1 MSKATKTQPN
11 RPVSPI
17 GSRSGPVPCGDAT
30 PTDWRPW
37 QLVAIMSAGMFVI
50 LAVMAARVE
59 TPTVDE
65 FAHLPA
71 GCVYWT
77 QGRLDLY
84 AKNPPLVK
92 MAMALPVV
100 AAGAVVPALQRPP
113 DAWTPWLYG
122 YDFLVANEARY
133 LSLFW
138 LARLVPVL
146 FVVLTGWL
154 LYLWVR
160 QLFGVPAASITA
172 ALFFLNPNVLAHG
185 HLATVDAGGMFA
197 IFLASYALHRA
208 YRRPTGIRL
217 ALAGAAF
224 GMALLAKFSAVL
236 LLPVIVVIVFVQR
249 WRMWRRVAIDSLC
262 LFTAAWL
269 VLNVGMGFRGSFTR
283 LGEFK
288 LVSSFGAT
296 LQSALPA
303 SLPILLPADWVGG
316 FDQQKLDTEQ
326 GEFGN
331 YLFGEWSERGWWYYN
346 LVAFV
351 VKNPLPLLGLMLV
364 SPWFWRPSKQGRG
377 ALLEIA
383 LPLMVFLGGMMAFN
397 RLNIGVRYLLPL
409 FPFVFVLTAATWAHR
424 SRWRAWLA
432 GVVLFAHVVIAIVVF
447 PDYLSYFNLAAGGPA
462 GGHRVLL
469 DSNLDWGQ
477 DLYRLPSAL
486 RELGVTGKIGLLYFG
501 HVHPRLY
508 GIDYEL
514 APSSPAEGVFAI
526 SLQYLMGGSYVATTP
541 DWAFSVV
548 ESSHAAWLRDYEP
561 VAKAGSIWIFDTRG
575 KLKGPGRPHNSL

>member
-1 MSKATKTQPN
+1 
-11 RPVSPI
+11 
-17 GSRSGPVPCGDAT
+17 
-30 PTDWRPW
+30 
-37 QLVAIMSAGMFVI
+37 MSAALFVV
-50 LAVMAARVE
+50 LAIMAARVE

-71 GCVYWT
+71 GCAYWT
-77 QGRLDLY
+77 QGRFDLY

-92 MAMALPVV
+92 MVMALPVV
-100 AAGAVVPALQRPP
+100 AAGAVVPTLHRPM

-122 YDFLVANEARY
+122 NDFLVANEARY

-138 LARLVPVL
+138 LARIVPVL

-154 LYLWVR
+154 LYVWVR

-172 ALFFLNPNVLAHG
+172 ALFFVNPNVLAHG
-185 HLATVDAGGMFA
+185 HLATVDAGSMFA
-197 IFLASYALHRA
+197 IFLASYALHWA

-217 ALAGAAF
+217 ALTGAAF
-224 GMALLAKFSAVL
+224 GVALLAKFSAVL
-236 LLPVIVVIVFVQR
+236 LLPVIVVIVVVQR
-249 WRMWRRVAIDSLC
+249 SRIWRRVALDGLC
-262 LFTAAWL
+262 LFAAAWL
-269 VLNVGMGFRGSFTR
+269 VLNLGMGFRGSFTR
-283 LGEFK
+283 LGDFK
-288 LVSSFGAT
+288 PVSSFGAT

-303 SLPILLPADWVGG
+303 SLPIPLPAEWVSG
-316 FDQQKLDTEQ
+316 FDQQKLDAEQ

-351 VKNPLPLLGLMLV
+351 VKNPLPLLALMLA
-364 SPWFWRPSKQGRG
+364 SLWFWRRAPHRRG
-377 ALLEIA
+377 AVLEIA
-383 LPLMVFLGGMMAFN
+383 LPLIVFLGGMMAFN

-409 FPFVFVLTAATWAHR
+409 FPFVFLLTAATWAHR

-432 GVVLFAHVVIAIVVF
+432 GAVLFAHVVIAILVF

-462 GGHRVLL
+462 GGYKVLL

-508 GIDYEL
+508 GIDYQL

-548 ESSHAAWLRDYEP
+548 EPSHAAWLRDYEP

-575 KLKGPGRPHNSL
+575 KLNGPGRPHNAR